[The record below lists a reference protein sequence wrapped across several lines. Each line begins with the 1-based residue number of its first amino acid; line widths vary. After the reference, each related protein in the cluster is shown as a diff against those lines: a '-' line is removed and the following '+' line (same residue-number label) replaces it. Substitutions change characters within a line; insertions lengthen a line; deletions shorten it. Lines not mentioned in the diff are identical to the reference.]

1 MAALLTGL
9 SQLQPIS
16 SSPVKALD
24 SCLPLGTAPRF
35 GESCT
40 EGRAA
45 PCVVGYQYGLWYR
58 FAALK
63 AWSVLLE
70 LLVICPWCSACGLAS
85 PTSSCRQEGA
95 NSPPQSPHSAP
106 AAQEHL

>member
-1 MAALLTGL
+1 MAALLMGL

-45 PCVVGYQYGLWYR
+45 PPRAWWVTSMGYG
-58 FAALK
+58 
-63 AWSVLLE
+63 
-70 LLVICPWCSACGLAS
+70 IAS
-85 PTSSCRQEGA
+85 QP
-95 NSPPQSPHSAP
+95 
-106 AAQEHL
+106 